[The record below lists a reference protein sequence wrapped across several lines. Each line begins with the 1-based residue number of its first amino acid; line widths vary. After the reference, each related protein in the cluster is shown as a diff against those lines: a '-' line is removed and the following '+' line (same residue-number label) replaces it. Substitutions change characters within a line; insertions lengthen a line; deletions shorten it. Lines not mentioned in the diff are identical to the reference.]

1 MYVYE
6 TEGCVLE
13 EENISKKPLEKTEST
28 EDNYEKN
35 MDAHSPTDS
44 PDADRKQETNAE
56 ASVFAPEKK
65 DKPDR
70 KKPAKKRPPGKPP
83 KKRKTTKQLIIGVLI
98 KIAVIVLIVWGVFTF
113 VLGITIHYGNNM
125 HPMVRDGDLVIS
137 LRLQKPYINAA
148 VMYQH
153 DGKTTVG
160 RVIAMEG
167 SVIDIADNGV
177 FAVNDNVPSEEVF
190 YPTYPA
196 DGSDIEYPYTVPK
209 GKVFILNDFRED
221 TNDSRSF
228 GAVDI
233 GDLKGT
239 LLLTMRRRGF

>member
-1 MYVYE
+1 M
-6 TEGCVLE
+6 E
-13 EENISKKPLEKTEST
+13 EENISYNMSDKTVSTADNDDKNTEAKITAPKKT
-28 EDNYEKN
+28 
-35 MDAHSPTDS
+35 
-44 PDADRKQETNAE
+44 
-56 ASVFAPEKK
+56 

-70 KKPAKKRPPGKPP
+70 PTKKKPKGKPYR
-83 KKRKTTKQLIIGVLI
+83 KQKTTKQLAVGVLI
-98 KIAVIVLIVWGVFTF
+98 KIAAIVLAIWAVFTF

-137 LRLQKPYINAA
+137 FRLQSPYINAA

-167 SVIDIADNGV
+167 SVVDIAENGS
-177 FAVNDNVPSEEVF
+177 FTVNGNATVEEVF
-190 YPTYPA
+190 YPTYRA
-196 DGSDIEYPYTVPK
+196 TGSEIKYPYTVPP

-228 GAVDI
+228 GAVDK
-233 GDLKGT
+233 GDLQGT

>member
-1 MYVYE
+1 MI
-6 TEGCVLE
+6 
-13 EENISKKPLEKTEST
+13 ENNPSNDPLNTIPPT
-28 EDNYEKN
+28 ADNHVDPIY
-35 MDAHSPTDS
+35 APPPPPPTD
-44 PDADRKQETNAE
+44 ADSTQEPREE
-56 ASVFAPEKK
+56 ASVFLSPKGEDNDRPKK
-65 DKPDR
+65 P
-70 KKPAKKRPPGKPP
+70 PAKKKSGAKP
-83 KKRKTTKQLIIGVLI
+83 KKKQKTTKQLLIGLLI
-98 KIAVIVLIVWGVFTF
+98 KITAVLLIVWILFTF

-167 SVIDIADNGV
+167 SEINIAENGS
-177 FAVNDNVPSEEVF
+177 FTVNGNIPSEEVF
-190 YPTYPA
+190 YPTYRA
-196 DGSDIEYPYTVPK
+196 DGSDIEYPYTVPQ

>member
-1 MYVYE
+1 M
-6 TEGCVLE
+6 E
-13 EENISKKPLEKTEST
+13 EENVSNSKLDETVSSADNDEKSTEVKTSAPVKEEKPGQKKPS
-28 EDNYEKN
+28 N
-35 MDAHSPTDS
+35 
-44 PDADRKQETNAE
+44 
-56 ASVFAPEKK
+56 KK
-65 DKPDR
+65 PKGKPR
-70 KKPAKKRPPGKPP
+70 KK
-83 KKRKTTKQLIIGVLI
+83 KTTKQLVIGVLI
-98 KIAVIVLIVWGVFTF
+98 KIAVIVLVVWGLFTF

-125 HPMVRDGDLVIS
+125 HPMVRDGDLVIT

-148 VMYQH
+148 VMYGH
-153 DGKTTVG
+153 DGRTTVG

-167 SVIDIADNGV
+167 SVVDIAENGGIT
-177 FAVNDNVPSEEVF
+177 VNGNAPAEEVF

-196 DGSDIEYPYTVPK
+196 DGSDIKYPYTVPE

-228 GAVDI
+228 GAVDT

>member
-1 MYVYE
+1 MHLNITIRV
-6 TEGCVLE
+6 EGCVLE
-13 EENISKKPLEKTEST
+13 EENVSNGKLEETVSSADTDEKSSEIKASASEKDEKPVSKKPS
-28 EDNYEKN
+28 NKN
-35 MDAHSPTDS
+35 P
-44 PDADRKQETNAE
+44 KG
-56 ASVFAPEKK
+56 
-65 DKPDR
+65 KPR
-70 KKPAKKRPPGKPP
+70 KKK
-83 KKRKTTKQLIIGVLI
+83 KTTKQLVIGLLI
-98 KIAVIVLIVWGVFTF
+98 KIAVIVLVVWGVFTF

-125 HPMVRDGDLVIS
+125 HPMVRDGDLVIT

-148 VMYQH
+148 VMYGH

-167 SVIDIADNGV
+167 SVVDISDNGGIT
-177 FAVNDNVPSEEVF
+177 VNGNTPTEEVF

-196 DGSDIEYPYTVPK
+196 NGSEIQYPYTVPQ

-228 GAVDI
+228 GAVDT
-233 GDLKGT
+233 GELQGT

>member
-1 MYVYE
+1 MYLNITIRV
-6 TEGCVLE
+6 EGCVLE
-13 EENISKKPLEKTEST
+13 EENVSNGKLEETVSSADTDEKSSEIKASASEKDEKPVSKKPS
-28 EDNYEKN
+28 NKN
-35 MDAHSPTDS
+35 P
-44 PDADRKQETNAE
+44 KG
-56 ASVFAPEKK
+56 
-65 DKPDR
+65 KPR
-70 KKPAKKRPPGKPP
+70 KKK
-83 KKRKTTKQLIIGVLI
+83 KTTKQLVIGLLI
-98 KIAVIVLIVWGVFTF
+98 KIAVIVLVVWGVFTF

-125 HPMVRDGDLVIS
+125 HPMVRDGDLVIT

-148 VMYQH
+148 VMYGH

-167 SVIDIADNGV
+167 SVVDISDNGGIT
-177 FAVNDNVPSEEVF
+177 VNGNTPTEEVF

-196 DGSDIEYPYTVPK
+196 NGSEIQYPYTVPQ

-228 GAVDI
+228 GAVDT
-233 GDLKGT
+233 GELKGT

>member
-1 MYVYE
+1 M
-6 TEGCVLE
+6 E
-13 EENISKKPLEKTEST
+13 EENVSKST
-28 EDNYEKN
+28 LDEAKSSAENDFQNIQ
-35 MDAHSPTDS
+35 APSPNQS
-44 PDADRKQETNAE
+44 SDADCTQKTKAE
-56 ASVFAPEKK
+56 ASVLASEKGEK
-65 DKPDR
+65 NDR
-70 KKPAKKRPPGKPP
+70 KKSAKKKPKGRPPQKKP
-83 KKRKTTKQLIIGVLI
+83 KTTKQLLISIAI
-98 KIAVIVLIVWGVFTF
+98 KIAAIVIVVWGVFTF
-113 VLGITIHYGNNM
+113 VLGIMIHYGNNM

-167 SVIDIADNGV
+167 SEINIAENGS
-177 FAVNDNVPSEEVF
+177 FTVNGNAPSEEVF
-190 YPTYPA
+190 YPTYRA
-196 DGSDIEYPYTVPK
+196 DGSDIEYPYTVPQ

>member
-1 MYVYE
+1 MYLNITIRV
-6 TEGCVLE
+6 EGCVLE
-13 EENISKKPLEKTEST
+13 EENVSNGKLEETVSSADTDEKSSEIKASASEKDEKPVSKKKKK
-28 EDNYEKN
+28 KN
-35 MDAHSPTDS
+35 P
-44 PDADRKQETNAE
+44 KG
-56 ASVFAPEKK
+56 
-65 DKPDR
+65 KPR
-70 KKPAKKRPPGKPP
+70 KKK
-83 KKRKTTKQLIIGVLI
+83 KTTKQLVIGLLI
-98 KIAVIVLIVWGVFTF
+98 KIAVIVLVVWGVFTF

-125 HPMVRDGDLVIS
+125 HPMVRDGDLVIT

-148 VMYQH
+148 VMYGH

-167 SVIDIADNGV
+167 SVVDISDNGGIT
-177 FAVNDNVPSEEVF
+177 VNGNTPTEEVF

-196 DGSDIEYPYTVPK
+196 NGSEIQYPYTVPQ

-228 GAVDI
+228 GAVDT
-233 GDLKGT
+233 GDLQGT

>member
-1 MYVYE
+1 M
-6 TEGCVLE
+6 E
-13 EENISKKPLEKTEST
+13 EEKAQKNTLDETISSADNDSQHIQAHPLTQL
-28 EDNYEKN
+28 
-35 MDAHSPTDS
+35 
-44 PDADRKQETNAE
+44 PDADCTQRPKAE
-56 ASVFAPEKK
+56 ASGFVIEKK
-65 DKPDR
+65 ENTER
-70 KKPAKKRPPGKPP
+70 KKPADKRPKGKPQ
-83 KKRKTTKQLIIGVLI
+83 KKQKSTKQLLIGLLV
-98 KIAVIVLIVWGVFTF
+98 KIAVIALIIWGVFTF

-148 VMYQH
+148 VMYEH

-160 RVIAMEG
+160 RVVAMED
-167 SVIDIADNGV
+167 SVVDIASNGGITINGN
-177 FAVNDNVPSEEVF
+177 APTEEVF
-190 YPTYPA
+190 YTTYPA
-196 DGSDIEYPYTVPK
+196 NGSEIQYPYTVPK

>member
-1 MYVYE
+1 M
-6 TEGCVLE
+6 E
-13 EENISKKPLEKTEST
+13 EENVSKNTLDEAKSSAENDVQNTQAP
-28 EDNYEKN
+28 
-35 MDAHSPTDS
+35 SPNQS
-44 PDADRKQETNAE
+44 SDADCTQKPKAE
-56 ASVFAPEKK
+56 ASVLASEKGEK
-65 DKPDR
+65 NDH
-70 KKPAKKRPPGKPP
+70 KKPAKKKPKGRPP
-83 KKRKTTKQLIIGVLI
+83 KKQKTTKQLLIGLLI
-98 KIAVIVLIVWGVFTF
+98 KIAVIALVIWGVFSF
-113 VLGITIHYGNNM
+113 VLGIMIHYGNNM

-148 VMYQH
+148 VMYAH

-167 SVIDIADNGV
+167 SVVDIADNGGIT
-177 FAVNDNVPSEEVF
+177 VNGNTPTEEVF

-196 DGSDIEYPYTVPK
+196 NGSEIEYPYTVPQ

-228 GAVDI
+228 GAVDM
-233 GDLKGT
+233 GDLKGN

>member
-1 MYVYE
+1 M
-6 TEGCVLE
+6 E
-13 EENISKKPLEKTEST
+13 EEKAQKNTLDETISSADNDSQNIQAHPLPQ
-28 EDNYEKN
+28 
-35 MDAHSPTDS
+35 A
-44 PDADRKQETNAE
+44 PDADCTQKPKTE
-56 ASVFAPEKK
+56 ASVFISGKK
-65 DKPDR
+65 EDAGR
-70 KKPAKKRPPGKPP
+70 KKPAGKRSKGKPQ
-83 KKRKTTKQLIIGVLI
+83 KKQKSTKQLLIGLLV
-98 KIAVIVLIVWGVFTF
+98 KIAVIALIIWGVFTF
-113 VLGITIHYGNNM
+113 VLGIMIHYGNNM

-148 VMYQH
+148 VMYAH

-160 RVIAMEG
+160 RVVAMED
-167 SVIDIADNGV
+167 SVVDIAANGGITI
-177 FAVNDNVPSEEVF
+177 NGNTPTEEVF
-190 YPTYPA
+190 YTTYPA
-196 DGSDIEYPYTVPK
+196 NGSEIQYPYTVPK

>member
-1 MYVYE
+1 M
-6 TEGCVLE
+6 E
-13 EENISKKPLEKTEST
+13 EEKISNIVSEETISPADIDDTNTEAKSS
-28 EDNYEKN
+28 EPENEVK
-35 MDAHSPTDS
+35 
-44 PDADRKQETNAE
+44 
-56 ASVFAPEKK
+56 PEKK
-65 DKPDR
+65 
-70 KKPAKKRPPGKPP
+70 KPP
-83 KKRKTTKQLIIGVLI
+83 KKKPKGKPRKKQKTTKQLVIGLLI
-98 KIAVIVLIVWGVFTF
+98 KIAVIALIIWGVFTF
-113 VLGITIHYGNNM
+113 VLGIMIHYGNNM

-148 VMYQH
+148 VMYGH

-167 SVIDIADNGV
+167 SVVDISKNGT
-177 FAVNDNVPSEEVF
+177 FTVNGNAPSEEVF

-196 DGSDIEYPYTVPK
+196 DGSDIKYPYTVPE

-228 GAVDI
+228 GAVDT

>member
-1 MYVYE
+1 MQ
-6 TEGCVLE
+6 EG
-13 EENISKKPLEKTEST
+13 NASKSE
-28 EDNYEKN
+28 Y
-35 MDAHSPTDS
+35 DAVSQVQINDDIEAPTPPNPS
-44 PDADRKQETNAE
+44 DADRLQKPNAE
-56 ASVFAPEKK
+56 ASVFASENGSNADHGKVSQKK
-65 DKPDR
+65 KPKGKPR
-70 KKPAKKRPPGKPP
+70 KK
-83 KKRKTTKQLIIGVLI
+83 KTTKQLIIGLLI
-98 KIAVIVLIVWGVFTF
+98 KIAAILLIIWGLFTF

-125 HPMVRDGDLVIS
+125 HPMVRDGDLVIT

-148 VMYQH
+148 VMYEH
-153 DGKTTVG
+153 NGKTTVG

-167 SVIDIADNGV
+167 SVVDVADNGV
-177 FAVNDNVPSEEVF
+177 FTVNDNVPSEEVF

-196 DGSDIEYPYTVPK
+196 DGSEIEYPYTVPQ

-233 GDLKGT
+233 GDLRGN

>member
-1 MYVYE
+1 M
-6 TEGCVLE
+6 
-13 EENISKKPLEKTEST
+13 EENVTNFSSDETISSA
-28 EDNYEKN
+28 DNDDRNIEAAPPKN
-35 MDAHSPTDS
+35 PTD
-44 PDADRKQETNAE
+44 ADKTQEPKTSVS
-56 ASVFAPEKK
+56 ASEKEKK
-65 DKPDR
+65 TDR
-70 KKPAKKRPPGKPP
+70 KKSAKKPP
-83 KKRKTTKQLIIGVLI
+83 KGRPPQKKPKTTKQMLIGLLI
-98 KIAVIVLIVWGVFTF
+98 KIAAIVIVVWGVFTF
-113 VLGITIHYGNNM
+113 VLGIMIHYGNNM

-167 SVIDIADNGV
+167 SEINIAENGS
-177 FAVNDNVPSEEVF
+177 FTVNGNAPSEEVF
-190 YPTYPA
+190 YPTYRA
-196 DGSDIEYPYTVPK
+196 DGSDIEYPYTVPQ

>member
-1 MYVYE
+1 M
-6 TEGCVLE
+6 E
-13 EENISKKPLEKTEST
+13 EENAQKNTLDEAISSADNDSQHTQAHPL
-28 EDNYEKN
+28 
-35 MDAHSPTDS
+35 PQP
-44 PDADRKQETNAE
+44 PDVDCTQRPKAE
-56 ASVFAPEKK
+56 ASGFLHEKK
-65 DKPDR
+65 ENTDR
-70 KKPAKKRPPGKPP
+70 KKPAGKRPKGKPR
-83 KKRKTTKQLIIGVLI
+83 KKKKTTKQLVIGLLI
-98 KIAVIVLIVWGVFTF
+98 KIAVIVLVVWGVFTF

-125 HPMVRDGDLVIS
+125 HPMVRDGDLVIT

-148 VMYQH
+148 VMYGH

-167 SVIDIADNGV
+167 SVVNIAENGGIT
-177 FAVNDNVPSEEVF
+177 VNGNTPTEEVF

-196 DGSDIEYPYTVPK
+196 NGSEIQYPYTVPQ

-228 GAVDI
+228 GAVDT